1 MDYLETPHERIA
13 EPSGVAAEY
22 HLVAKVFY
30 DVAIAYLTDLDV
42 GEDGVVEET
51 NVGIWLA
58 S

>member
-1 MDYLETPHERIA
+1 MNYLETPHERIA

-22 HLVAKVFY
+22 RLVAKVLC
-30 DVAIAYLTDLDV
+30 DVAIADLTDLDV